1 MQTIADRIRQQ
12 MMEYDIS
19 QADIHR
25 ATGAGKATISSWLDG
40 KTEPSSKYIA
50 SLAKT
55 LKCGIEWLVTGQVN
69 DICNH
74 SNHSQVNQVQN
85 SYVNGS
91 VSQSVVNNN
100 QCAVSELVN
109 LDFYPQ
115 ANINAPK
122 QTFCLTKQTLPTPAD
137 FITIC
142 SDDLM
147 HPVIRQRSF
156 VAVRKLH
163 ESDLIYPNK
172 IYVLN
177 MGGLL
182 ICRYLER
189 LTGSRMRV
197 YHEVNKEGEI
207 YSQDEFDREYQI
219 MGSVVW
225 VSSTLE

>member
-1 MQTIADRIRQQ
+1 MNTLSDRIASRLNELGLKQIDLA
-12 MMEYDIS
+12 E
-19 QADIHR
+19 
-25 ATGAGKATISSWLDG
+25 ATKVSKGAVSKWVAGTSV
-40 KTEPSSKYIA
+40 PSSEHIPLIA
-50 SLAKT
+50 EKLQKSPDWIL
-55 LKCGIEWLVTGQVN
+55 TGKETHTY
-69 DICNH
+69 NH
-74 SNHSQVNQVQN
+74 SSHSQVNQVQN

-197 YHEVNKEGEI
+197 YHEMNKEGEI

-219 MGSVVW
+219 MGGVVW